1 MSEHA
6 TTTDPVMPVAK
17 LNLVRPNAP
26 VTGQVVS
33 NDMCLKGKANVW
45 VRHTEIDVQALSS
58 NQVMLLQSK
67 GVVVS
72 DE

>member
-26 VTGQVVS
+26 VTGRVVS

-45 VRHTEIDVQALSS
+45 VRHT
-58 NQVMLLQSK
+58 
-67 GVVVS
+67 
-72 DE
+72 